1 MVRLGRNSHLTR
13 GADYGSIIWG
23 SLGFGTVQILNFQG
37 GFQLISSTAGV
48 LAMLIVDRVARP
60 KLIGFG
66 LLACATAVA
75 VLTALQAQY
84 LGTTNRGGL
93 IACGV
98 MIYLFSALFSMLVEG
113 AVFFYVAE
121 IWPTHLRAHGFA
133 IAMMSICAIDLIWL
147 QCAPIAFGAVGWK
160 YFLCFVTVPAVGAG
174 LILWTFPDTLHK
186 PLEEIAAMFGDV
198 DMVMVYQRDLNLTKV
213 SAEGVDELN
222 PSQHEETMVKGSM
235 EVNHIESK

>member
-1 MVRLGRNSHLTR
+1 MRRFRRKLNLT

-23 SLGFGTVQILNFQG
+23 SLGFDTVQILNFQG
-37 GFQLISSTAGV
+37 GFQLIASTAGV
-48 LAMLIVDRVARP
+48 LAMLFVDKVARP

-66 LLACATAVA
+66 LLACATTVA

-98 MIYLFSALFSMLVEG
+98 MMYLFSALFSMLVEG

-133 IAMMSICAIDLIWL
+133 IAMVAICAIDLIWL
-147 QCAPIAFGAVGWK
+147 QCAPIAFGAVGWR
-160 YFLCFVTVPAVGAG
+160 YFLCFVTVPAAGAG
-174 LILWTFPDTLHK
+174 VILWTFPDTLHK
-186 PLEEIAAMFGDV
+186 PLEEIAAMFGDG
-198 DMVMVYQRDLNLTKV
+198 DMVMVYQRDIKLTEI
-213 SAEGVDELN
+213 SAEGVDQSIA
-222 PSQHEETMVKGSM
+222 SQHEETMVKRSM
-235 EVNHIESK
+235 EVNHIETK